1 MPEIEKHLSTRVKVT
16 VKEILQ
22 HYLDHLY
29 EDGQIEHEIDKFS
42 VSMEEGSLKL
52 EDTLV
57 ILVDGSE

>member
-1 MPEIEKHLSTRVKVT
+1 MPEIERHLTTRVKVT
-16 VKEILQ
+16 VREVLQ

-29 EDGQIEHEIDKFS
+29 EDAQIEHSVEKFS

-57 ILVDGSE
+57 ILVDANE